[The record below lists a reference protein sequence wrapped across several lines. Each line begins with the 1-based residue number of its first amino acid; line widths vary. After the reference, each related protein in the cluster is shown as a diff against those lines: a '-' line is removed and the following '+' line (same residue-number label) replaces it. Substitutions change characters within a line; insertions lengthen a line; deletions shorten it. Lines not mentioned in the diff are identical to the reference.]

1 MEGRGNMKQGRRNN
15 QQKVFHYI
23 EHSRGWLEL
32 EHMESYTKWCI
43 IPSFILIL
51 PEDWGNWYIYIPM
64 NDIIISW
71 SLYLEGMNSWGI
83 FSSAQGLG
91 KTDFL
96 GSWNSCWTHRSRHGY
111 MEVSTRTLK
120 DVMTFYLWIIDKDG
134 LSFAYV
140 CLHVCVRHSVMSN
153 SLWLHGL

>member
-1 MEGRGNMKQGRRNN
+1 MEGRGIMKQGRRGS

-23 EHSRGWLEL
+23 GHPRGWLEL
-32 EHMESYTKWCI
+32 EHVENYMKWCLI
-43 IPSFILIL
+43 TSLIL

-64 NDIIISW
+64 AEIIISW

-83 FSSAQGLG
+83 FSSAQGLSN
-91 KTDFL
+91 TDIL
-96 GSWNSCWTHRSRHGY
+96 GSWKSCGTKRSRYRY
-111 MEVSTRTLK
+111 MEVSRRKLK
-120 DVMTFYLWIIDKDG
+120 DVMTVYLWIIEKDG

-140 CLHVCVRHSVMSN
+140 CLHVCVSRSVMSN